1 MRRCEYNTLVQDN
14 LCTAVVGRTC
24 ISLTQNV
31 TNVQCCEAV
40 FVLVG
45 GQVRTEL
52 ILMICHTL
60 LSGGGDW
67 DSSGALGEE
76 RRVLEHVEEWE
87 YGQVA
92 KLSN

>member
-1 MRRCEYNTLVQDN
+1 M
-14 LCTAVVGRTC
+14 VGRTC

-45 GQVRTEL
+45 GQVRTVEL
-52 ILMICHTL
+52 SVDLSHTL

-67 DSSGALGEE
+67 DSSGTLGEE

-87 YGQVA
+87 HGQVA
-92 KLSN
+92 KLGK